1 MLTAVVI
8 DELIRSVQGA
18 VNTANGRFDSEY
30 VQALLPQLRAEAIVI
45 SYNGSRSQAA
55 NRTIAGQW
63 LQTIKVTIPS
73 NQQGNSNEFLQ
84 VEIPRIIRIND
95 RTDGL
100 VYVGND
106 DTAVNFSRA
115 YTKTEVADL
124 KKRGFLKGK
133 EIVYI
138 YTGNNL
144 EIYGNKILKDLEI
157 QGVFSDPTEIS
168 GFNWYESDYPVD
180 EYTLAIMKDLF
191 MQRARIEMGVPVDT
205 VADGQDTMSVNPI
218 KANTK

>member
-30 VQALLPQLRAEAIVI
+30 VQSLLPQLRAEAIVVA
-45 SYNGSRSQAA
+45 YNGSRSQAA

-73 NQQGNSNEFLQ
+73 NQQGSNNEFLQ
-84 VEIPRIIRIND
+84 VEIPPIIRIND

-106 DTAVNFSRA
+106 DTAVSFARA

-124 KKRGFLKGK
+124 KRRGFLRGR

-138 YTGNNL
+138 YTGNKL
-144 EIYGNKILKDLEI
+144 EIYGNKILKDLQI
-157 QGVFSDPTEIS
+157 QGVFSNPTEIE
-168 GFNWYESDYPVD
+168 GFNWYESEYPVD
-180 EYTLAIMKDLF
+180 DYTLAIMKDLF
-191 MQRARIEMGVPVDT
+191 LQRARIEMGVPTDT
-205 VADGQDTMSVNPI
+205 VADGQDTLSVNPL